1 MKLKKFNFK
10 KVKSTNN
17 TAIRLIRRGIDSGV
31 VSANVQTK
39 GKGQR
44 GNKWISKKGNLF
56 ISIFFKVN
64 SKLSLKKITTIN
76 LSILKKIISSQIV
89 GKIYIKLPNDILIYK
104 KKVSGILQ
112 EIMYKNN
119 NKYLIVGIGINV
131 ISSPNIRNYP
141 TTYLNKYSKK
151 KINKIRILNK
161 IKLNFEKKYKNKDN

>member
-31 VSANVQTK
+31 VSADAQTK

-64 SKLSLKKITTIN
+64 NKLSLKKITNIN
-76 LSILKKIISSQIV
+76 LSIIKKIISSQI
-89 GKIYIKLPNDILIYK
+89 GEKIYIKLPNDILIYK

-161 IKLNFEKKYKNKDN
+161 IKLNFEKIYKNKDN

>member
-1 MKLKKFNFK
+1 MKLKKFNFN
-10 KVKSTNN
+10 KVKSTND
-17 TAIRLIRRGIDSGV
+17 TALRLIRCGIDNGI
-31 VSANVQTK
+31 VSAVTQTK

-44 GNKWISKKGNLF
+44 GNKWISKKGNIF

-76 LSILKKIISSQIV
+76 LSILKKIISSQITR
-89 GKIYIKLPNDILIYK
+89 KIYIKLPNDILINK

-119 NKYLIVGIGINV
+119 NKYLIVGIGINI
-131 ISSPNIRNYP
+131 ISSPNIKNYP

-151 KINKIRILNK
+151 KINKIRIINK

>member
-17 TAIRLIRRGIDSGV
+17 TAIRLIRRGIDSGI
-31 VSANVQTK
+31 VSADVQTK

-119 NKYLIVGIGINV
+119 NKYLIVGIGINI

-151 KINKIRILNK
+151 KINKIKILNK

>member
-1 MKLKKFNFK
+1 MKLKNFYFK

-17 TAIRLIRRGIDSGV
+17 TAIRLIRSGIKNGI

-44 GNKWISKKGNLF
+44 GNKWISKNGNLF
-56 ISIFFKVN
+56 ISIFFIIN

-76 LSILKKIISSQIV
+76 LVILKKIISSQIT
-89 GKIYIKLPNDILIYK
+89 GKIYIKLPNDILINK

-119 NKYLIVGIGINV
+119 NKYLIVGIGINI

-151 KINKIRILNK
+151 KINKIRIINK
-161 IKLNFEKKYKNKDN
+161 IKLNFEKKYKSKDK

>member
-17 TAIRLIRRGIDSGV
+17 TAIRLIRRGIDSGI
-31 VSANVQTK
+31 VSADVQTK
-39 GKGQR
+39 GKGQK

-64 SKLSLKKITTIN
+64 SKLSLKKITNIN

>member
-1 MKLKKFNFK
+1 MKLKKFTFN
-10 KVKSTNN
+10 KVKSTND
-17 TAIRLIRRGIDSGV
+17 TAIRLIRSGIDSGV
-31 VSANVQTK
+31 VSADVQTK

-64 SKLSLKKITTIN
+64 NKLSLKKITTIN
-76 LSILKKIISSQIV
+76 LSILKKIISSQII

-112 EIMYKNN
+112 EIMYKND